1 MKNVKGMDLRNEE
14 AAGCRIGAGSSK
26 KKGDGYGR
34 PFPQRTR
41 MENYFFVDFVL
52 P

>member
-14 AAGCRIGAGSSK
+14 AAGCRIGADSSK
-26 KKGDGYGR
+26 KKGTAAAAPG
-34 PFPQRTR
+34 PKTTR
-41 MENYFFVDFVL
+41 MENYFFAGFVL